1 MALIVGPAAAAPA
14 KIYVT
19 QNNPLD
25 RIVGTVFSKAGTVT
39 GTAGVGSSLFL
50 QRIALPAAMTISEIQ
65 QALSIAFP
73 ATNQGAGT
81 MSQSF
86 AIFSIGNS
94 TSLATLYSASG
105 SSSWNT
111 GTSTAG
117 ASTSLTQY
125 QGGWSAP
132 FIQPMTFATTTLSA
146 GDYVIGRLFDFAQ
159 ASSTWT
165 LNFYGANAAATATAS
180 FASSITWTVSNV
192 MQFSGLAAVSAFTGS
207 GTVSVFSNAGTLAV
221 NNWELS
227 SNTMAAT
234 AVSAITSATSI
245 STKSASIT
253 ARTIFSAAP
262 STAGVLSSTALSAG
276 SFFGTTGSLA
286 ALASASLGSATSTL
300 ASTALPNFGFIGTGS
315 TTSGLPTVF
324 MAGIMS
330 TGGIPAAITVTSNA
344 VTYSGSVAFQQPW
357 FALVGS

>member
-25 RIVGTVFSKAGTVT
+25 RIVGTVFAKAGTVT

-50 QRIALPAAMTISEIQ
+50 QRINLPAAMTVTEIQ
-65 QALSIAFP
+65 HALSIGFP
-73 ATNQGAGT
+73 ATSQGAGT

-105 SSSWNT
+105 TSSWAT

-117 ASTSLTQY
+117 AATSLTQY

-132 FIQPMTFATTTLSA
+132 FIQPMTFASSTLSA

-165 LNFYGANAAATATAS
+165 LNFYGANRATSLSTATLGAL
-180 FASSITWTVSNV
+180 SSG
-192 MQFSGLAAVSAFTGS
+192 GLAAVSAFQATTSGAITGFNAAIS
-207 GTVSVFSNAGTLAV
+207 AFSLNKVGSTAALTTGANSSILATATAASTVSLLMNTGTGGV
-221 NNWELS
+221 SFLS
-227 SNTMAAT
+227 S
-234 AVSAITSATSI
+234 
-245 STKSASIT
+245 
-253 ARTIFSAAP
+253 
-262 STAGVLSSTALSAG
+262 GGLSAG
-276 SFFGTTGSLA
+276 SFVGTSGSIS
-286 ALASASLGSATSTL
+286 ALTVASAQFS
-300 ASTALPNFGFIGTGS
+300 LPNFGFIGTGS

-330 TGGIPAAITVTSNA
+330 TGGIPSAITVTSTA

>member
-25 RIVGTVFSKAGTVT
+25 RIVGTVLTKAGTVT

-65 QALSIAFP
+65 HALSIGFP
-73 ATNQGAGT
+73 ATSQGAGT

-86 AIFSIGNS
+86 AIYSIGNS
-94 TSLATLYSASG
+94 TSLATLYSTSG
-105 SSSWNT
+105 TSAWAT

-117 ASTSLTQY
+117 GNVSLTQY
-125 QGGWSAP
+125 QGGWSTP
-132 FIQPMTFATTTLSA
+132 LIQPMTFASSTLSA
-146 GDYVIGRLFDFAQ
+146 GDYIIGRLFDFAQ
-159 ASSTWT
+159 GSSTWT
-165 LNFYGANAAATATAS
+165 LNFYGAKAAVTATAS
-180 FASSITWTVSNV
+180 FASSITWTANNV
-192 MQFSGLAAVSAFTGS
+192 MQFSGLAAISAFTASTSSAVSLFTAAPVAIALGKFGTTASLSVATSSGVMATATVASTATIWMNGS
-207 GTVSVFSNAGTLAV
+207 VAGASM
-221 NNWELS
+221 LS
-227 SNTMAAT
+227 S
-234 AVSAITSATSI
+234 
-245 STKSASIT
+245 
-253 ARTIFSAAP
+253 
-262 STAGVLSSTALSAG
+262 GGLSAG
-276 SFFGTTGSLA
+276 SFFGTTASVVGM
-286 ALASASLGSATSTL
+286 ASATLGSATSTL
-300 ASTALPNFGFIGTGS
+300 AATSLPNFGFIGTGS

-330 TGGIPAAITVTSNA
+330 TGGIPSAITVTSNA

>member
-1 MALIVGPAAAAPA
+1 
-14 KIYVT
+14 
-19 QNNPLD
+19 
-25 RIVGTVFSKAGTVT
+25 VT

-50 QRIALPAAMTISEIQ
+50 QRIALPAAMSISEIQ
-65 QALSIAFP
+65 HALSIAFP

-105 SSSWNT
+105 SSAWNS

-125 QGGWSAP
+125 QGGWSLP
-132 FIQPMTFATTTLSA
+132 FIQPMTFAASTLSA

-159 ASSTWT
+159 SQSTWT
-165 LNFYGANAAATATAS
+165 LNFYGANAATSLSTAS
-180 FASSITWTVSNV
+180 LGALSSA
-192 MQFSGLAAVSAFTGS
+192 GLAAVSAFTGS
-207 GTVSVFSNAGTLAV
+207 GSAIAISNSGTLAI
-221 NNWELS
+221 NNYELS
-227 SNTMAAT
+227 SNTFAGSAA
-234 AVSAITSATSI
+234 SAIASATSI
-245 STKSASIT
+245 STKTFSIQ
-253 ARTIFSAAP
+253 ARTGFSGL
-262 STAGVLSSTALSAG
+262 TAMNVFSSTVLSAG
-276 SFFGTTGSLA
+276 SFIGTSGSIGALTVA
-286 ALASASLGSATSTL
+286 AAQFS
-300 ASTALPNFGFIGTGS
+300 LPNFGFIGTGS

-330 TGGIPAAITVTSNA
+330 TGGIPTAITLTSAA

>member
-25 RIVGTVFSKAGTVT
+25 RIVGTVFAKAGTVT

-65 QALSIAFP
+65 HALSIAFP

-105 SSSWNT
+105 TSAWAT

-117 ASTSLTQY
+117 GNVSLTQY
-125 QGGWSAP
+125 QGGWSSP
-132 FIQPMTFATTTLSA
+132 LIQPMTFASSTLSA

-165 LNFYGANAAATATAS
+165 LNFYGANAATSLSTAS
-180 FASSITWTVSNV
+180 LGGLSSG
-192 MQFSGLAAVSAFTGS
+192 GLAAVSAHTGS
-207 GTVSVFSNAGTLAV
+207 TSTAVTAWSGAPSAFIINKVGSTAALTTGANSSILATATAASTASLLL
-221 NNWELS
+221 N
-227 SNTMAAT
+227 AAT
-234 AVSAITSATSI
+234 AG
-245 STKSASIT
+245 
-253 ARTIFSAAP
+253 FNL
-262 STAGVLSSTALSAG
+262 LSSAGFSAG
-276 SFFGTTGSLA
+276 SFIGTSGSIAALTVASAQFSLA
-286 ALASASLGSATSTL
+286 
-300 ASTALPNFGFIGTGS
+300 NFGFIGTGS

-330 TGGIPAAITVTSNA
+330 TGGIPSAITVTSAA